1 MEFDNLSNPLLS
13 EGLINLGAF
22 SLFLFP
28 VVLAFLVVKML
39 QWQYSKDFFKQVVA
53 IYFSIYLIFILR
65 GDLSSSLSFF
75 TGTFI
80 GIYMIPKG
88 LIFLLETILNVIKL
102 KKE

>member
-1 MEFDNLSNPLLS
+1 M
-13 EGLINLGAF
+13 
-22 SLFLFP
+22 
-28 VVLAFLVVKML
+28 AFLVVKML

-80 GIYMIPKG
+80 GVYLIPKG
-88 LIFLLETILNVIKL
+88 LFFLLDKILQF
-102 KKE
+102 KKVKEK